1 MLAYDKH
8 SLNSVRHYDE
18 NGFLHVD
25 LCNITKEQVAPYYGR
40 EIPGWQEL
48 GLIPDKIYYGY
59 RPFEAIKKAAES
71 FNNLPL
77 LSEHVED
84 GADKKNQHLRV
95 GSLGTDAQTQK
106 PYLTN
111 SLVIYDQKA
120 IDGIKSGDKKELS
133 CAYRYD
139 PVFKSGFFD
148 GQKYDFRME
157 NIRGNHVALVH
168 EGRAGSDVVVA
179 DNNSIKYGEKM
190 SEKLKKFASKFS
202 SLKKGFAM
210 DEELEE
216 AIKEIIDEKVD
227 EKMEELHET
236 PKVEV
241 KEKIADDAESVDKR
255 KLIDEIG
262 GILKGKIDE
271 ELWRTVIGKAE
282 KLAYNNSEASA
293 DDEDIKAED
302 GCAKDADF
310 AEGVK
315 YGEEMEKKEQKKLDR
330 EHESEGVKAAMD
342 ANSIRLSIMNEFK
355 QKNEAAQCVR
365 SLIGSIDP
373 MAFDSAEEIYAKALE
388 LNGYNTKDYARSSYR
403 GMVEVLKKTKSEK
416 SGMSFDSASSKGV
429 IEQFP
434 ELGKVKLGA

>member
-59 RPFEAIKKAAES
+59 RPFEEIKKAADT

-95 GSLGTDAQTQK
+95 GSLGTNAEAQE

-111 SLVIYDQKA
+111 SLAVYDEKA
-120 IDGIKSGDKKELS
+120 IKAIESGEKKELS
-133 CAYRYD
+133 SAYRYD
-139 PVFKSGFFD
+139 PVFKPGFFD

-157 NIRGNHVALVH
+157 NIRGNHVALVK

-179 DNNSIKYGEKM
+179 DSNSIKKGEKM
-190 SEKLKKFASKFS
+190 STKLKNFISKLS
-202 SLKKGFAM
+202 SKKDMAM
-210 DEELEE
+210 DEDLEE
-216 AIKEIIDEKVD
+216 ALKEAIRE
-227 EKMEELHET
+227 
-236 PKVEV
+236 EV
-241 KEKIADDAESVDKR
+241 KEIVPDVKVEEEITEDAESVDKR

-282 KLAYNNSEASA
+282 KLAYNDSEASA
-293 DDEDIKAED
+293 DDEKPEGYAE
-302 GCAKDADF
+302 DADF

-315 YGEEMEKKEQKKLDR
+315 YGEEMEKKERKKLDR
-330 EHESEGVKAAMD
+330 EHESEGAKAAMD
-342 ANSIRLSIMNEFK
+342 ANSIRLSIMSEFK
-355 QKNEAAQCVR
+355 QKNEAAQSVR
-365 SLIGSIDP
+365 SLIGSVDP
-373 MAFDSAEEIYAKALE
+373 MAFDSAEDIYGKALE
-388 LNGYNTKDYARSSYR
+388 LNGYNIKDYARSSYR

-416 SGMSFDSASSKGV
+416 SGMSFDSASSKSV
-429 IEQFP
+429 VDQFP
-434 ELGKVKLGA
+434 ELGKVKLGAY

>member
-59 RPFEAIKKAAES
+59 RPFEEIEKAAET

-95 GSLGTDAQTQK
+95 GSLGTNAEAK
-106 PYLTN
+106 SPYLTN
-111 SLVIYDQKA
+111 SLAVYDEKA
-120 IDGIKSGDKKELS
+120 IKAIESGEKKELS
-133 CAYRYD
+133 SAYRYD
-139 PVFKSGFFD
+139 PVFKPGFFD

-157 NIRGNHVALVH
+157 NIRGNHVALVK

-179 DNNSIKYGEKM
+179 DSNSITKGEKM
-190 SEKLKKFASKFS
+190 STKLKNFISKLS
-202 SLKKGFAM
+202 SKKDMAM
-210 DEELEE
+210 DEDLEE
-216 AIKEIIDEKVD
+216 ALKEAIRE
-227 EKMEELHET
+227 
-236 PKVEV
+236 EV
-241 KEKIADDAESVDKR
+241 KEIVPETKVEETITEDADGTDKR

-262 GILKGKIDE
+262 GILKGKVDE
-271 ELWRTVIGKAE
+271 ELWRTIIGKAE
-282 KLAYNNSEASA
+282 KLAYNDSTASA
-293 DDEDIKAED
+293 DDEKLE

-315 YGEEMEKKEQKKLDR
+315 YGEEMEKKERKKLDR
-330 EHESEGVKAAMD
+330 EHESEGAKAAMD
-342 ANSIRLSIMNEFK
+342 ANSIRLSIMSEFK
-355 QKNEAAQCVR
+355 QKNEAAQSVR
-365 SLIGSIDP
+365 SLIGSVDP
-373 MAFDSAEEIYAKALE
+373 MAFDSAEDIYGKALE
-388 LNGYNTKDYARSSYR
+388 LNGYNIKDYARSSYR

-416 SGMSFDSASSKGV
+416 SGMSFDSASKSV
-429 IEQFP
+429 VEQFP
-434 ELGKVKLGA
+434 ELGKVKLGAY

>member
-59 RPFEAIKKAAES
+59 RPFEEIKKAAET

-84 GADKKNQHLRV
+84 GADKKNQNLRV
-95 GSLGTDAQTQK
+95 GSLGTNADVRE

-111 SLVIYDQKA
+111 SLAVYDEKA
-120 IDGIKSGDKKELS
+120 IKSIESEEKKELS
-133 CAYRYD
+133 SAYRYD
-139 PVFKSGFFD
+139 PVLKPGFFD
-148 GQKYDFRME
+148 GQRYDFRME
-157 NIRGNHVALVH
+157 NIRGNHVALVK

-179 DNNSIKYGEKM
+179 DSNSINKGEKM
-190 SEKLKKFASKFS
+190 STKLKNFISKIS
-202 SLKKGFAM
+202 SKKNMAM
-210 DEELEE
+210 DEDLEE
-216 AIKEIIDEKVD
+216 ALKEAIRE
-227 EKMEELHET
+227 
-236 PKVEV
+236 EV
-241 KEKIADDAESVDKR
+241 KEIVPDVEIKEDITEDAESVDKR

-262 GILKGKIDE
+262 GILKGKVDE
-271 ELWRTVIGKAE
+271 ELWRTIIGKAE
-282 KLAYNNSEASA
+282 KLAYNDSTASA
-293 DDEDIKAED
+293 DDEKPE

-315 YGEEMEKKEQKKLDR
+315 YGEEMEKKERKKLDR
-330 EHESEGVKAAMD
+330 EHESEGAKAAMD

-365 SLIGSIDP
+365 SLIGSVDP
-373 MAFDSAEEIYAKALE
+373 MAFDSADDIYGKALE
-388 LNGYNTKDYARSSYR
+388 LNGYNIKDYARSSYR

-416 SGMSFDSASSKGV
+416 SGMSFDSAPAKGV

-434 ELGKVKLGA
+434 ELGKVKLGVY

>member
-59 RPFEAIKKAAES
+59 RPFEEIKKAAET

-84 GADKKNQHLRV
+84 GADKKNQNLRV
-95 GSLGTDAQTQK
+95 GSLGTNADVRE

-111 SLVIYDQKA
+111 SLAVYDEKA
-120 IDGIKSGDKKELS
+120 IKSIESEEKKELS
-133 CAYRYD
+133 SAYRYD
-139 PVFKSGFFD
+139 PVLKPGFFD
-148 GQKYDFRME
+148 GQRYDFRME
-157 NIRGNHVALVH
+157 NIRGNHVALVK

-179 DNNSIKYGEKM
+179 DSNSINKGEKM
-190 SEKLKKFASKFS
+190 STKLKNFISKIS
-202 SLKKGFAM
+202 SKKNMAM
-210 DEELEE
+210 DEDLEE
-216 AIKEIIDEKVD
+216 ALKEAIRE
-227 EKMEELHET
+227 
-236 PKVEV
+236 EV
-241 KEKIADDAESVDKR
+241 KEIVPDVEIKEDITEDAESVDKR

-262 GILKGKIDE
+262 GILKGKVDE
-271 ELWRTVIGKAE
+271 ELWRTIIGKAE
-282 KLAYNNSEASA
+282 KLAYNDSTASA
-293 DDEDIKAED
+293 DDEKPE

-315 YGEEMEKKEQKKLDR
+315 YGEEMEKKERKKLDR
-330 EHESEGVKAAMD
+330 EHESEGAKAAMD

-365 SLIGSIDP
+365 SLIGSVDP
-373 MAFDSAEEIYAKALE
+373 MAFDSADDIYGKALE
-388 LNGYNTKDYARSSYR
+388 LNGYNIKDYSRASYR

-416 SGMSFDSASSKGV
+416 SGMSFDSASTSGALT
-429 IEQFP
+429 QFP
-434 ELGKVKLGA
+434 ELGKIKLGA